1 MGEQGKTLS
10 DGQKQLLAMAR
21 VLVQT
26 PKILILDEATANID
40 SGTEQAIQKALQQIR
55 RETTLVVIA
64 HRLSTIVDA
73 DTIYVLNRG
82 EMAESGAHQTLLAE
96 KGRYYQM
103 YQLQQVGES
112 LNTPEEENIPA
123 LSL

>member
-1 MGEQGKTLS
+1 M
-10 DGQKQLLAMAR
+10 
-21 VLVQT
+21 
-26 PKILILDEATANID
+26 
-40 SGTEQAIQKALQQIR
+40 
-55 RETTLVVIA
+55 IA

-82 EMAESGAHQTLLAE
+82 EMAESGSHRALLAE

-112 LNTPEEENIPA
+112 LNAPKRTIP
-123 LSL
+123 LHYNCEIVHINRCIVL

>member
-1 MGEQGKTLS
+1 
-10 DGQKQLLAMAR
+10 
-21 VLVQT
+21 
-26 PKILILDEATANID
+26 LILDEATANID
-40 SGTEQAIQKALQQIR
+40 SGTEQAIQKALQLIR

-82 EMAESGAHQTLLAE
+82 EMAESGSHRALLAE

-112 LNTPEEENIPA
+112 LNAPEESEAPA
-123 LSL
+123 L